1 MKKNAIYALIL
12 AVSMTA
18 AMTSCGPKEEI
29 SNGTEQPSYNEAMGI
44 DDKTEE
50 KEEEVVIEPTQEI
63 LDAELADNKVQL
75 GTHVYQFPIPLQKL
89 LDDGA
94 VITNDADPVNDV
106 LEQYPNGSEAKCV
119 EFSID
124 EKKYNLY
131 FTPPLGLDSG
141 SRVQLKDCFADD
153 PDYDFS
159 KTDHDII
166 YAKGIRVGSTVDELK
181 RAWGEP
187 TEDNLDK
194 LVYTLPVEFNEY
206 KAECR
211 YEINID
217 LESQTINTII
227 HSQYIAWTPK
237 VTEAVTYRAILE
249 EDELALEAE

>member
-106 LEQYPNGSEAKCV
+106 LE
-119 EFSID
+119 
-124 EKKYNLY
+124 
-131 FTPPLGLDSG
+131 
-141 SRVQLKDCFADD
+141 
-153 PDYDFS
+153 
-159 KTDHDII
+159 
-166 YAKGIRVGSTVDELK
+166 
-181 RAWGEP
+181 
-187 TEDNLDK
+187 
-194 LVYTLPVEFNEY
+194 
-206 KAECR
+206 
-211 YEINID
+211 
-217 LESQTINTII
+217 
-227 HSQYIAWTPK
+227 
-237 VTEAVTYRAILE
+237 
-249 EDELALEAE
+249 

>member
-106 LEQYPNGSEAKCV
+106 LEKRESGGNLKDV
-119 EFSID
+119 EFIID
-124 EKKYNLY
+124 EKKYTLT
-131 FTPPLGLDSG
+131 FSTPVDFAPG
-141 SRVQLKDCFADD
+141 RIQLKDCFAND

-159 KTDHDII
+159 KIDRDII
-166 YAKGIRVGSTVDELK
+166 YAKGIKVGSTVDELK